1 MSSSGILKHRYQFNL
16 NLCMLLLQVILI
28 CLTHLVGWCL
38 LRWWLICLFCY
49 TGMEFFKSFKIIL
62 RNMIKTPTS
71 FRNNN
76 VCILYLFSFYENV
89 IPYTFFVNAMFL
101 RLICLKVCKYLLL
114 LQLRLVFKIDEIP
127 Y

>member
-1 MSSSGILKHRYQFNL
+1 
-16 NLCMLLLQVILI
+16 
-28 CLTHLVGWCL
+28 
-38 LRWWLICLFCY
+38 
-49 TGMEFFKSFKIIL
+49 
-62 RNMIKTPTS
+62 MIKTPTS